1 MENKFILYYISFNY
15 IIYYNIFD
23 NIFNHSNFLNLKK
36 KKRGLLLFI

>member
-15 IIYYNIFD
+15 IIYYNILD
-23 NIFNHSNFLNLKK
+23 NIFKHLNFLKKKK